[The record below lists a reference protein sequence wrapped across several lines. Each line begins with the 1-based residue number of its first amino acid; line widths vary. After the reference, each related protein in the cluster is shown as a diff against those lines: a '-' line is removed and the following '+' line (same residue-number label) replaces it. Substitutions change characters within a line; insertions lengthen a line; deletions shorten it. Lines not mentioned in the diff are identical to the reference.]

1 MRFTISDRERLRGRL
16 DVETTLGRPDVP
28 TRIEITPRPLWL
40 PRDDIAWVA
49 LPVHAGYEFELPT
62 LPVPALEE
70 ALAEKLAA
78 WRRRRKTRDLYDL
91 FWFGKGALNEALI
104 RRLVVLKVW
113 HDVVDDHLGSGPFD
127 PAVIVEEF

>member
-1 MRFTISDRERLRGRL
+1 M
-16 DVETTLGRPDVP
+16 P